1 MIEPPRTDR
10 YVAFSR
16 QPLVSVFH
24 SPLVLCIMCLLVQRI
39 GRPVCFA
46 GPTGL
51 VADPADIGNRS
62 AEDHRFRMFRFDHF
76 TGSLVAVI
84 GFRIDRTRF
93 IRSTV
98 PAISSVR
105 PVKPELEQRTVV
117 GDQFVDL
124 LMIGLLVSFPPIF
137 GIMTIPGR
145 EVKPE
150 LQAVLLAGIGQFA
163 NHVALSVFI
172 RRVRD
177 IIVDRFGRPKAKAVV
192 MLSCQDHPFQAGRFD
207 DTYPL
212 FAIQVCRIEC
222 FRRCIPIAPFQ
233 IIECVQPE
241 MHECIILHFLPFDLL
256 RRRERI
262 RQLEL
267 LGVDAVVHLIAQDG
281 RAELDAFVA
290 DVDVGAGDDPA
301 DLLLTLAAEG
311 AADGVSCQA
320 GLLLSGIIVSCR

>member
-1 MIEPPRTDR
+1 MIPVDGTCRIDRMNLAVQCYREVQQEVGIMPHTAIIQIDQIRNSTNLMIFTMMIEPPRTDR

-76 TGSLVAVI
+76 TGRLVAVI

-137 GIMTIPGR
+137 GIMAIPGR

-192 MLSCQDHPFQAGRFD
+192 VLSCQDHPFQAGRFD

-256 RRRERI
+256 RRRN
-262 RQLEL
+262 RQNRC
-267 LGVDAVVHLIAQDG
+267 G
-281 RAELDAFVA
+281 RLYFL
-290 DVDVGAGDDPA
+290 AGKK
-301 DLLLTLAAEG
+301 
-311 AADGVSCQA
+311 
-320 GLLLSGIIVSCR
+320 